1 MSSIQQ
7 PSTKSTVAAAAAAE
21 LGSNQ
26 IRNINQVAILFYY
39 LLSRPVFSI
48 NN

>member
-7 PSTKSTVAAAAAAE
+7 PSTKSTVAAAAE